1 MTKQKEKEVK
11 ESNKNLK
18 DYEEPSYW
26 KTICAC
32 VLIIAILVIGYLSY
46 KKIYDK
52 NKTIIPAITYTADEK
67 RFKKEYESL
76 NGKVNINDEILK
88 DVDIA
93 EDNNVYLWTFL
104 STGKDKYKISTV
116 LKILTI
122 ISIVVLLAHTLTV
135 EYEGFEFN
143 DYDVEN
149 VSQFLIEHD
158 PNYQKTDIGTFK
170 SYITYYASWYLKKD
184 IEPISKDKLQDYDVP
199 NSKYKYI
206 ISQKKNLNNYNEIY
220 HSGKVY
226 LYENIG

>member
-1 MTKQKEKEVK
+1 MAIKPGGRYILTSFVPFVFIFIYAV
-11 ESNKNLK
+11 
-18 DYEEPSYW
+18 DYIF
-26 KTICAC
+26 KTIQGGFENP
-32 VLIIAILVIGYLSY
+32 IYKFKENKPKHFEIG
-46 KKIYDK
+46 K
-52 NKTIIPAITYTADEK
+52 N
-67 RFKKEYESL
+67 
-76 NGKVNINDEILK
+76 
-88 DVDIA
+88 
-93 EDNNVYLWTFL
+93 
-104 STGKDKYKISTV
+104 KISTV